1 MDSLL
6 PFLQGFFLPY
16 NMSVYP
22 GARRGRDDS
31 HESPPAQIR
40 TSASTHTALLK
51 DEWRENN
58 ATTVFSTHTVQALGH
73 A

>member
-1 MDSLL
+1 
-6 PFLQGFFLPY
+6 
-16 NMSVYP
+16 MSFK
-22 GARRGRDDS
+22 AQ
-31 HESPPAQIR
+31 PAQIR
-40 TSASTHTALLK
+40 TGASTHTALLK